1 MFARTKRLTLRPFWP
16 EDAAALAPRIAYSE
30 VIGMLAQVPWPYTL
44 ADAEGFT
51 ARARDAADPCFAI
64 LAHETLPQHAA
75 PPTLVGGIAVIDH
88 GEGHELG
95 YWLTPSA
102 WGRGYATEAGHAV
115 VDMVRHA
122 LPIERLTGWHFADN
136 PASGRVLR
144 KLGFRDTGRRE
155 PRASRG
161 RGGKAEA
168 VVMELDLGDRA
179 PMPMAA

>member
-16 EDAAALAPRIAYSE
+16 EDAPELTSRIAHRE
-30 VIGMLAQVPWPYTL
+30 VIGMLARVPWPYRL
-44 ADAEGFT
+44 ADAEDFT
-51 ARARDAADPCFAI
+51 ARAHGGQEPCFAI
-64 LAHETLPQHAA
+64 IAHEGAA
-75 PPTLVGGIAVIDH
+75 PMLIGGIAVVDH
-88 GEGHELG
+88 GAGHELG

-122 LPIERLTGWHFADN
+122 LPIDRLTGWHFADN

-179 PMPMAA
+179 AMPMAA